1 MLSLTVDLRV
11 KPGHLEEFLN
21 AISVNAQ
28 RSFQDEEGCVY
39 FDVSQDVDDE
49 LHFSFFELY
58 ADQAALDAHRCA
70 PHFYVWRE
78 AVAQHVVPGS
88 QKNMV
93 GTRML
98 HHG

>member
-11 KPGHLEEFLN
+11 KPGHLEEFLD

-49 LHFSFFELY
+49 LHFN

-78 AVAQHVVPGS
+78 AVAKHVVPGS